1 MNESQ
6 LNVHGILDIE
16 QPVIPADN
24 GLLTTLIC
32 LSLLILLIIMTAL
45 AIRYYNSRRL
55 RARRRLH
62 LLYRSAS
69 NKLDDP
75 EILKST
81 AYQLSDI
88 LAAGVGLKGITSTTT
103 LPLELSQHHDRWQRF
118 TSGLSTIRYARQD
131 SYAFSLD
138 EIFQQLRRSEAD
150 IAAAGLTLTGQRDD
164 EFPNSSHC
172 SSA

>member
-1 MNESQ
+1 MNESL

-32 LSLLILLIIMTAL
+32 LSLFILLLIMTAL
-45 AIRYYNSRRL
+45 AVRHYISCRS

-69 NKLDDP
+69 NNLDDP

-88 LAAGVGLKGITSTTT
+88 LAAGLGLNGIISTTT

-118 TSGLSTIRYARQD
+118 TSGLSTIRYAPKD
-131 SYAFSLD
+131 SYSFNLD
-138 EIFQQLRRSEAD
+138 EIFKESFFWLKHW
-150 IAAAGLTLTGQRDD
+150 
-164 EFPNSSHC
+164 P
-172 SSA
+172 

>member
-1 MNESQ
+1 MNESL

-32 LSLLILLIIMTAL
+32 LSLLILLIIMAAL
-45 AIRYYNSRRL
+45 AIRYYNSCRS

-69 NKLDDP
+69 NNLDDP

-88 LAAGVGLKGITSTTT
+88 LAAGVGLNGITSRTT
-103 LPLELSQHHDRWQRF
+103 LPPELSQHHERWQRF
-118 TSGLSTIRYARQD
+118 TSGLSTIRYACQD
-131 SYAFSLD
+131 SYPFNLD
-138 EIFQQLRRSEAD
+138 EIFKESFFWLKHW
-150 IAAAGLTLTGQRDD
+150 
-164 EFPNSSHC
+164 P
-172 SSA
+172 

>member
-1 MNESQ
+1 MNESL

-45 AIRYYNSRRL
+45 AVRYYNSCRS
-55 RARRRLH
+55 RAKRRLH

-69 NKLDDP
+69 NNLDDP

-88 LAAGVGLKGITSTTT
+88 LATGVGLNGITSTTT
-103 LPLELSQHHDRWQRF
+103 LPSELSQHHERWQCF

-131 SYAFSLD
+131 SYPFNLD
-138 EIFQQLRRSEAD
+138 EIFRECFFWLKHW
-150 IAAAGLTLTGQRDD
+150 
-164 EFPNSSHC
+164 P
-172 SSA
+172 